1 MLILSINS
9 REYKIEYKHMK
20 TLEFS
25 RLLASKLKQIDFVLE
40 PFGVNQGQLEMEPIL
55 TLWM

>member
-1 MLILSINS
+1 
-9 REYKIEYKHMK
+9 MK

-40 PFGVNQGQLEMEPIL
+40 PFGANQGQLEMEPIL